1 MKIFNTI
8 QSVLFAGFFLKQGNC
23 LASNGST
30 ALMGEV
36 DMQTPFP
43 EWLTEFT
50 NLTQWPGID
59 PPYIPL
65 DYINLTEVPELD
77 RYYPGQCPKIS
88 REQCSFDCYN
98 CIDVDDV
105 NSCFKLS
112 QTFDDGPAPATEA
125 LLKKL
130 RQKTTFFV
138 LGINTVN
145 YPDIYEH
152 ILERGHL
159 IGTHTWSHEFLPS
172 LSNEEIVAQIEWSI
186 WAMNA
191 TGKHFPKYFRPP
203 YGAIDNRVRAIVKQ
217 FGLTVVLWD
226 LDTFDWKLITNDDF
240 RTEEEILMDIN
251 TWKGKRKGLI
261 LEHDGARRTVEVAIK
276 INELIGS
283 DQLTIAECIGDT
295 DYIERYD

>member
-1 MKIFNTI
+1 MIIYRAVQTA
-8 QSVLFAGFFLKQGNC
+8 LLAGFFLKSGEC

-30 ALMGEV
+30 ALIGDE

-43 EWLTEFT
+43 EWLKEFT
-50 NLTQWPGID
+50 NITQWPGLD

-65 DYINLTEVPELD
+65 DYIDLTKVPEFE
-77 RYYPGQCPKIS
+77 RYQSGRCPNIS

-98 CIDVDDV
+98 CVDVDDV
-105 NSCFKLS
+105 TSCFKLS
-112 QTFDDGPAPATEA
+112 QTFDDGPTPATET
-125 LLKKL
+125 LLENL
-130 RQKTTFFV
+130 RHRTTFFV
-138 LGINTVN
+138 LGINTVSF
-145 YPDIYEH
+145 PHIYESVV
-152 ILERGHL
+152 ERGHL
-159 IGTHTWSHEFLPS
+159 VGTHTWSHAFLPS

-226 LDTFDWKLITNDDF
+226 HDTFDWKLITNDKL
-240 RTEEEILMDIN
+240 RTEEQIFKDIE
-251 TWKGKRKGLI
+251 TWKSQRKGLI
-261 LEHDGARRTVEVAIK
+261 LEHDGARRTVDLAIK
-276 INELIGS
+276 INKLVGN
-283 DQLTIAECIGDT
+283 DQLTVAECIGDT